1 MRTTRELVADSGIP
15 EHEAVRLLAMA
26 TDRPMTSVRIGFAV
40 SDDTLAHFEDL
51 VSRRRSGEPLQ
62 YIEGSVA
69 FGPVSIAVDERVLIP
84 RPETEEILEIV
95 RGRCPDPEVVVD
107 LCTGSGALA
116 VALAAT
122 FPGASV
128 YATDVDP
135 GALAVARVNAEAN
148 RVAVSFFQGD
158 LFAALPR
165 ELAGEIDVLVANPPY
180 LTVTEYGE
188 APADVKR
195 EPIHALVSG
204 RRGSEYVERI
214 AHGAPAWLSDR
225 GIVVCEISEFRSE
238 SASAAFGPLGGE
250 TVLDG
255 AGKPRFVLGART
267 GGLA

>member
-1 MRTTRELVADSGIP
+1 MRTTRDLIAESAIP

-26 TDRPMTSVRIGFAV
+26 TDRPMTSVRLGFPV
-40 SDDTLAHFEDL
+40 STDTLARFDAL
-51 VSRRRSGEPLQ
+51 VRRRRSGEPLQ
-62 YIEGSVA
+62 YIEGSVP

-95 RGRCPDPEVVVD
+95 RARCPDPDVIVD

-116 VALAAT
+116 VALAAV

-135 GALAVARVNAEAN
+135 DALAVARHNAEAN
-148 RVAVSFFQGD
+148 RVAVSVFQGD
-158 LFAALPR
+158 LFDALPR
-165 ELAGEIDVLVANPPY
+165 GLVGEIDVCVANPPY
-180 LTVTEYGE
+180 LTVAEYAE

-204 RRGSEYVERI
+204 RRGTEYVERI
-214 AHGAPAWLSDR
+214 AHEAPTWLSD
-225 GIVVCEISEFRSE
+225 GGVVICEISEFRSE
-238 SASAAFGPLGGE
+238 AAQAAFEPLGAE
-250 TVLDG
+250 TVPDG

-267 GGLA
+267 SEVA